1 MSWVAAPA
9 PVVRTIF
16 SKLLQVMK
24 SLTWVVFNSLMT
36 NVTHQLVTLVTPVY
50 DIRRVGGSVY
60 QSAASVAFVIGSEVS
75 PVVVDLHRHQNA
87 S

>member
-1 MSWVAAPA
+1 MSWVARPA
-9 PVVRTIF
+9 PVSWTIL
-16 SKLLQVMK
+16 SKLFQVMK
-24 SLTWVVFNSLMT
+24 SLTWLVFNSLMT
-36 NVTHQLVTLVTPVY
+36 NVTHLLVTLVTPMY

-60 QSAASVAFVIGSEVS
+60 QSAASVAFVIGSEIS